1 MIDEWSNPAQASS
14 PTLRNSNKMALKG
27 VERRL
32 SISAHN
38 YYVRTLTKFET
49 ILHFPEVDNF
59 IFETTRRN
67 HENSSDYEQN
77 C

>member
-1 MIDEWSNPAQASS
+1 MIDEWSILAQASS

-32 SISAHN
+32 SILAHN

-67 HENSSDYEQN
+67 HENSSDYERN